1 MGYTIIMDNQSHSIS
16 FKSILKVVGVLVGIY
31 FLYFIKD
38 LLLILFLAMILAS
51 LIKPVANWF
60 RQHKMPAAFGVIIVY
75 IVLIGSLV
83 GAISILSPALLKEAK
98 ALFGSLDEYIK
109 NAGQFFSRFEA
120 KSDLLDNL
128 SEKIKSITS
137 GDSSNILGQLVAT
150 VRGFFG
156 GVVSG
161 VLVLVIA
168 FYLVIE
174 EDGLKKMARGIIP
187 PAYYGNFVE
196 LAVKIQQKVG
206 AWLRGQLLLGLI
218 VGTMAYV
225 GLLILG
231 IPNALVLAFIAGL
244 TEMVPYIGPIFGAI
258 PAVLLALAI
267 SPIKGLSV
275 VILYFIIQQTENHL
289 LVPKVMQK
297 TIGINPVISILALAT
312 GFKLGGVVGAL
323 ISLPVVAAVE
333 VILREHIFERMH
345 TQAAL
350 LSSSEEKQSMDDSFG
365 PTL

>member
-1 MGYTIIMDNQSHSIS
+1 MESQSHSIS
-16 FKSILKVVGVLVGIY
+16 FISILKVVAVLVGVY

-38 LLLILFLAMILAS
+38 LLLILFLALILAS
-51 LIKPVANWF
+51 LIKPVAAWF
-60 RQHKMPAAFGVIIVY
+60 KQHKMPAAFGVIIIY
-75 IVLIGSLV
+75 IILIGSLI
-83 GAISILSPALLKEAK
+83 GAFIILSPALISEGK
-98 ALFGSLDEYIK
+98 ALFGSLDDYLK
-109 NAGQFFSRFEA
+109 SAGQFFDRFENQ
-120 KSDLLDNL
+120 SQLLENL
-128 SEKIKSITS
+128 SGKLKAITA
-137 GDSSNILGQLVAT
+137 GNQSNLFGEVVAT
-150 VRGFFG
+150 IRGFFG
-156 GVVSG
+156 GVISG
-161 VLVLVIA
+161 ILVLVIA

-174 EDGLKKMARGIIP
+174 EDGIRKMARGIIP
-187 PAYYGNFVE
+187 PVYYGNFVE
-196 LAVKIQQKVG
+196 LAIKIQQKVG

-218 VGTMAYV
+218 VGAMAYI
-225 GLLILG
+225 GLLILRV
-231 IPNALVLAFIAGL
+231 PNALVLAFIAGL

-267 SPIKGLSV
+267 SPVKGLTV

-312 GFKLGGVVGAL
+312 GFKLAGVLGAL
-323 ISLPVVAAVE
+323 ISLPVIAGIE

-350 LSSSEEKQSMDDSFG
+350 LGNNEDKQSVDDSFG

>member
-1 MGYTIIMDNQSHSIS
+1 MDGQNHSIS
-16 FKSILKVVGVLVGIY
+16 FVSILKVAAVLIGVY

-38 LLLILFLAMILAS
+38 LLLILFLALILAS
-51 LIKPVANWF
+51 LIKPVADWF
-60 RQHKMPAAFGVIIVY
+60 KQHKMPAAFGVIVVY
-75 IVLIGSLV
+75 VILIGSLV
-83 GAISILSPALLKEAK
+83 GAIIILSPALVSEAK

-109 NAGQFFSRFEA
+109 NAGELFSRFEA
-120 KSDLLDNL
+120 RSDLLDNL

-137 GDSSNILGQLVAT
+137 GSSGNILGQVVAT

-156 GVVSG
+156 GVVSS

-187 PAYYGNFVE
+187 PVYYGNFVE

-218 VGTMAYV
+218 VGAMAYT
-225 GLLILG
+225 GLLILRV
-231 IPNALVLAFIAGL
+231 PNALVLAFIAGL

-312 GFKLGGVVGAL
+312 GYKLAGVLGAL

-333 VILREHIFERMH
+333 VILREHVFERMH

-350 LSSSEEKQSMDDSFG
+350 LGDTADKQAVDDSFG